1 MIEIGVDKMKTKE
14 ADIPIKG
21 KRHTNINAHNLEDYE
36 PGATREEVFS
46 ALTKVA
52 TSPRLS
58 RKHVQ
63 PLDSSLK

>member
-1 MIEIGVDKMKTKE
+1 MAIKE
-14 ADIPIKG
+14 SDIPIKG
-21 KRHTNINAHNLEDYE
+21 KRHANIKAHNLEDYE